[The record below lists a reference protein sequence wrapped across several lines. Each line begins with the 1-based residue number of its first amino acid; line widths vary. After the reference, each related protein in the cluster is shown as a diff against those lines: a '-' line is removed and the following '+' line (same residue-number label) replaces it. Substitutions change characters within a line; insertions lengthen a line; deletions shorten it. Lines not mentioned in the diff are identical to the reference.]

1 MTKNKVTS
9 EISLV
14 LVPAN
19 MFLVPANIFLRKKHC
34 GIMILTAEDNY
45 NYYKTKTQKSK
56 AVSF

>member
-14 LVPAN
+14 LVPEN
-19 MFLVPANIFLRKKHC
+19 ILLVPANIFLWKKHC
-34 GIMILTAEDNY
+34 GIMILTAEENY
-45 NYYKTKTQKSK
+45 NYYKTKTHKSK